1 MPEELTDADQELLA
15 EAERTIRDHYESGRH
30 HTGAALR
37 TASGAIFTGISLK
50 ARTGVADVHAEPI
63 AVARA
68 MLAGD
73 AELETVVAVQPAD
86 EAAWTESERN
96 EHPTQIVSACGQCRE
111 LLLAFGPE
119 LSILVAG
126 EDGPEKWRLSE
137 LQSGI

>member
-1 MPEELTDADQELLA
+1 MPENLTDADRELLA
-15 EAERTIRDHYESGRH
+15 EAESTIQDHYESGRH

-86 EAAWTESERN
+86 EATRTESERN
-96 EHPTQIVSACGQCRE
+96 ERPTQIVSACGRCRE
-111 LLLAFGPE
+111 LLLAFGPG

-126 EDGPEKWRLSE
+126 DDGPENRRLSE
-137 LQSGI
+137 I